1 MEELEDEDA
10 GEDTAAAEAEA
21 RKVFEEM
28 VDTQARLGEE
38 PRFTEAVKGTVN
50 FGRGSGT
57 DDTGLWGCVVLWR
70 DSDPSRA
77 GSGTALTPHTL
88 PCMCRC
94 CGSSSWSSGRTW
106 WATRCSAR
114 CVAWRG
120 GRPWHSHL
128 APSHQPS

>member
-38 PRFTEAVKGTVN
+38 PQQSYRRIPTHVPLPIPPTGAA
-50 FGRGSGT
+50 GRGAAVHRGGEG
-57 DDTGLWGCVVLWR
+57 DGQLRPRLGHRRHGAVGLCGAVA

-77 GSGTALTPHTL
+77 GSRTALTPCTPL
-88 PCMCRC
+88 Y
-94 CGSSSWSSGRTW
+94 
-106 WATRCSAR
+106 
-114 CVAWRG
+114 V
-120 GRPWHSHL
+120 
-128 APSHQPS
+128 

>member
-57 DDTGLWGCVVLWR
+57 DDTGLWGCVVLWQ

-77 GSGTALTPHTL
+77 GSGTALTPCTPL
-88 PCMCRC
+88 Y
-94 CGSSSWSSGRTW
+94 
-106 WATRCSAR
+106 
-114 CVAWRG
+114 V
-120 GRPWHSHL
+120 
-128 APSHQPS
+128 

>member
-10 GEDTAAAEAEA
+10 GDDTAAAEAEA

-57 DDTGLWGCVVLWR
+57 DDTGLWGCVVLWQ
-70 DSDPSRA
+70 DSDPPRA
-77 GSGTALTPHTL
+77 GSGTALTL
-88 PCMCRC
+88 PAHSLVCVYRC
-94 CGSSSWSSGRTW
+94 CGSSFWSSGRTW

-114 CVAWRG
+114 CVAEARDG
-120 GRPWHSHL
+120 
-128 APSHQPS
+128 

>member
-57 DDTGLWGCVVLWR
+57 DDTGLWGCVVLWQIGTR
-70 DSDPSRA
+70 CA
-77 GSGTALTPHTL
+77 GSGTALTPCTPL
-88 PCMCRC
+88 Y
-94 CGSSSWSSGRTW
+94 
-106 WATRCSAR
+106 
-114 CVAWRG
+114 V
-120 GRPWHSHL
+120 
-128 APSHQPS
+128 

>member
-21 RKVFEEM
+21 RRVFEEM

-57 DDTGLWGCVVLWR
+57 DDTGLWGCVVLWQ
-70 DSDPSRA
+70 DSDPSVA
-77 GSGTALTPHTL
+77 LAASTALTPCTPL
-88 PCMCRC
+88 YVQVLWQQF
-94 CGSSSWSSGRTW
+94 WSSGRTW

-114 CVAWRG
+114 C
-120 GRPWHSHL
+120 GRDRDGRVT
-128 APSHQPS
+128 

>member
-1 MEELEDEDA
+1 MTHGPRPTRLTPLLRHHCRYLRAEVEELEDEDA

-57 DDTGLWGCVVLWR
+57 EDTGLWGCVVLWQQFLEQR
-70 DSDPSRA
+70 SNVVGNKMQREVRRTAWRPL
-77 GSGTALTPHTL
+77 ALTSRTYH
-88 PCMCRC
+88 RD
-94 CGSSSWSSGRTW
+94 GRVT
-106 WATRCSAR
+106 
-114 CVAWRG
+114 
-120 GRPWHSHL
+120 
-128 APSHQPS
+128 

>member
-57 DDTGLWGCVVLWR
+57 DDTGLWGCVVLWQTR
-70 DSDPSRA
+70 TRSCA
-77 GSGTALTPHTL
+77 CSGTDLTPHTL
-88 PCMCRC
+88 PCVCI
-94 CGSSSWSSGRTW
+94 G
-106 WATRCSAR
+106 A
-114 CVAWRG
+114 VAAIPGAAVERG
-120 GRPWHSHL
+120 GQQDAARG
-128 APSHQPS
+128 AERDRDGRVT

>member
-57 DDTGLWGCVVLWR
+57 DDTGLWGCVVLWQ
-70 DSDPSRA
+70 DSDPSV
-77 GSGTALTPHTL
+77 ALAAARLSL
-88 PCMCRC
+88 P
-94 CGSSSWSSGRTW
+94 T
-106 WATRCSAR
+106 
-114 CVAWRG
+114 
-120 GRPWHSHL
+120 HSL
-128 APSHQPS
+128 V